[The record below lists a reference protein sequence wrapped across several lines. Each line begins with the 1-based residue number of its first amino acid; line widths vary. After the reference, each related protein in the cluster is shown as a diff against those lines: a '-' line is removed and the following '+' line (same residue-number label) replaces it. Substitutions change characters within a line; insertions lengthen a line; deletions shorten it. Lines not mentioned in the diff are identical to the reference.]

1 MAWFERLSTL
11 DATFL
16 ALEDPTTP
24 MHVGAVVV
32 LDAAPLALDHGGV
45 DFDRVC
51 AYIEGA
57 IARVPRY
64 RQRLA
69 FGPSVLAAVGQP
81 VWVDDD
87 RFNIHYH
94 VRHTAL
100 PRPGDVRQLKRLAGR
115 IFSQRL
121 DRDRPLWEI
130 WVVEGLDG
138 DRVALITKVHHA
150 MVDGMAGVGLM
161 AALLKTSPDATV
173 RPSPPWEPRPAPRPA
188 ELIAAE
194 VRHRATGT
202 RALWERVRG
211 AASAGGDL
219 LGRARGAASALAD
232 TLVEGVTP
240 ASRTPLWG
248 DLGPHRR
255 FDIAHTDLADAKAIK
270 ASLGGKV
277 NDVVLAAVTGGL
289 RRFFA
294 RRGADLDAIDDFRAF
309 VPVSVRKQDH
319 HGKLG
324 NRVSMMLAHLPIAE
338 ADLLARYAAVLGETA
353 RLKADPHQVQSGE
366 LFADLGDW
374 TGAGLIANTA
384 KLVRHLRPYN
394 IVVTNVPGPPFPLYL
409 LGARM
414 REVYPL
420 VPLFGHGC
428 VGVAIFSYAGGLFW
442 GFNADWQAV
451 PDLHDLV
458 GDVEAELADLR
469 AAAAG

>member
-16 ALEDPTTP
+16 ALEDPTAP

-32 LDAAPLALDHGGV
+32 LDAGPLTLEHGGV
-45 DFDRVC
+45 DVDRVRD
-51 AYIEGA
+51 YIEGA

-69 FGPSVLAAVGQP
+69 FGPSVVPTMRHP

-100 PRPGDVRQLKRLAGR
+100 PRPGDARQLKRLAGR
-115 IFSQRL
+115 VFSQRL

-130 WVVEGLDG
+130 WVVEGLEE
-138 DRVALITKVHHA
+138 DRFALITKVHHA

-161 AALLKTSPDATV
+161 AALLKTSPDPTA
-173 RPSPPWEPRPAPRPA
+173 PPPPPWEPRPAPRPA
-188 ELIAAE
+188 ELLAAE

-202 RALWERVRG
+202 RALWDRVRD

-219 LGRARGAASALAD
+219 LGRARDAASALAD

-255 FDIAHTDLADAKAIK
+255 FDTAHTALTEAKAIK

-289 RRFFA
+289 RRFFD
-294 RRGADLDAIDDFRAF
+294 RRGADPAAIDDFRAF
-309 VPVSVRKQDH
+309 VPVSVRKQDQR
-319 HGKLG
+319 GKLG

-338 ADLLARYAAVLGETA
+338 ADLRARYAAVLAETA

-384 KLVRHLRPYN
+384 RLLRHLRPYN

-409 LGARM
+409 LGARV

-420 VPLFGHGC
+420 VPLFGHGS

-451 PDLHDLV
+451 PDLHELV
-458 GDVEAELADLR
+458 ADVEAELADLR
-469 AAAAG
+469 AAAD